1 MGLIN
6 DESICVINH
15 FSHNGRYIYDELYE
29 LVKDD
34 DFLVSYDGMKVE
46 F

>member
-15 FSHNGRYIYDELYE
+15 FSHNGRYIYDELCE

-34 DFLVSYDGMKVE
+34 GFLVSYDEMEVKL
-46 F
+46 